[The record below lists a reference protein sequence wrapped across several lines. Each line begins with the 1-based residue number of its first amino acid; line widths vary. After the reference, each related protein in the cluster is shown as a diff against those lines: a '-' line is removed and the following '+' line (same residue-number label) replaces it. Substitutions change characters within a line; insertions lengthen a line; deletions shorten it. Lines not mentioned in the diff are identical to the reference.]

1 MVNSSAR
8 MLPPGAPAPRAASD
22 AAHLQSGYGGVVSE
36 VSEAGMRLLSEI
48 VQDRLDGPR
57 ILHDAWVTG
66 LVSDLDLR
74 GLIPDTWLY
83 VDWPERVIGAIK
95 WVRMFR
101 AAGFLTVPYGLPRPA
116 SPLTV
121 YRGASAKLMVGMS
134 WTEDINRADQFRQRH
149 SWHAPTAIYRAV
161 VGPAAV
167 LALLERKGESPP
179 EVVVDPAMLTGI
191 DQIGELH
198 PQRLHDGW

>member
-1 MVNSSAR
+1 
-8 MLPPGAPAPRAASD
+8 
-22 AAHLQSGYGGVVSE
+22 VSE
-36 VSEAGMRLLSEI
+36 VSEAGMRLLAEI
-48 VQDRLDGPR
+48 VQDRLEGPR
-57 ILHDAWVTG
+57 ILHDAWAAR
-66 LVSDLDLR
+66 LVSNLDLR

-83 VDWPERVIGAIK
+83 VDWPERIIGAVK

-101 AAGFLTVPYGLPRPA
+101 AAGFLTVPYGLTHPS

-121 YRGASAKLMVGMS
+121 YRGASAERMTGMS
-134 WTEDINRADQFRQRH
+134 WTEDSSRAEQFRQRH

-161 VGPAAV
+161 VAPAAV

-179 EVVVDPAMLTGI
+179 EVVVDPEMLKGI

-198 PQRLHDGW
+198 PRRLREGR